1 MRLPLILG
9 AATFGAA
16 LAFGNAASAP
26 ASVPSAA
33 AAPQAAAAKPPAF
46 ATCAICHKTGA
57 GEVSPMGPNLFRVG
71 GRKAGSLPGYA
82 YSPAMK
88 GSKIVWNKATLTRFV
103 MNPKGTV
110 PGTKMAYPGQKDP
123 KAAAAIADYLLRLK

>member
-9 AATFGAA
+9 AATLSAA
-16 LAFGNAASAP
+16 LAFGNAQSAP
-26 ASVPSAA
+26 AAA
-33 AAPQAAAAKPPAF
+33 AGAAPVQAAAKPPTF

-71 GRKAGSLPGYA
+71 GRKAGALPGYA

-103 MNPKGTV
+103 MDPKGTV

>member
-1 MRLPLILG
+1 MRLPLIVGAATLG
-9 AATFGAA
+9 AA
-16 LAFGNAASAP
+16 LLLGNAHSAP
-26 ASVPSAA
+26 AAVTVAA
-33 AAPQAAAAKPPAF
+33 AAPDAGSARPPAF
-46 ATCAICHKTGA
+46 GTCAICHKVNA
-57 GEVSPMGPNLFRVG
+57 GEVSPMGPNLFRIG
-71 GRKAGSLPGYA
+71 GRKAGSAPGYA

-88 GSKIVWNKATLTRFV
+88 GSKIVWNKANLTRFI